1 MFVFRTILKVP
12 TQSLRRPLGSRT
24 IEDGES
30 TSLLLQ
36 GGYSDNA
43 TSAPSSTYT
52 HAFSLSCA
60 LMAGTTVAIIDSRS
74 FKDDGYVNLGS
85 ASVLKS
91 KRQCNDNSIETS
103 TDGLR
108 GDIIIKG
115 MFERN
120 HDCIIDGRVTDMD
133 APS

>member
-1 MFVFRTILKVP
+1 MKYD
-12 TQSLRRPLGSRT
+12 T

-30 TSLLLQ
+30 TPLLLQ
-36 GGYSDNA
+36 GGYSDNTT

-52 HAFSLSCA
+52 HAISLLCA
-60 LMAGTTVAIIDSRS
+60 LMAGTTVAIIDGRS

-115 MFERN
+115 LFERN
-120 HDCIIDGRVTDMD
+120 HDCIIDGRVTDTD
-133 APS
+133 APL